1 MQNNSKIGSFCVYI
15 SFIYGS
21 LSERILLQ
29 LLFLLLLVVWQATK
43 QAVAKQRWD
52 YRWQPVP
59 RKCKLDFF
67 FQWDLYNC
75 TMLLFCKG
83 HKIVK
88 HCILR
93 CLNCLLLCDGLLE
106 ILGLHLTSQRPCWC
120 TEQLL
125 PKKSLTALL
134 AKPEQHFGVLFW
146 TRTSNSSCQSNFSRQ
161 IWHQAS
167 AKI

>member
-1 MQNNSKIGSFCVYI
+1 MSQILSK
-15 SFIYGS
+15 
-21 LSERILLQ
+21 RILLQ

-88 HCILR
+88 TLYA
-93 CLNCLLLCDGLLE
+93 
-106 ILGLHLTSQRPCWC
+106 
-120 TEQLL
+120 
-125 PKKSLTALL
+125 SLFKLL
-134 AKPEQHFGVLFW
+134 ASL
-146 TRTSNSSCQSNFSRQ
+146 
-161 IWHQAS
+161 
-167 AKI
+167 